1 MSYSFKTWL
10 WESQVIIPFGSIFKQ
25 WQCKSMFGNKLSHC
39 NGRFWS
45 SNLCWIAPSTD
56 LCGNVG
62 GAFVECS
69 HSGRSLCSLCL
80 RFHKPQVQ
88 RWCHFSMCDFSLRSP
103 NLVAHSGYFSI
114 SKIVCGGWGGVCTC
128 QKLQTLAW
136 RLIQHHNSMHTLLYQ
151 TTATST
157 GICWSLCTV
166 LARTRW
172 AVTELELASNRPCI

>member
-1 MSYSFKTWL
+1 MFSNSDNV
-10 WESQVIIPFGSIFKQ
+10 SQCLEINCLIATVVS
-25 WQCKSMFGNKLSHC
+25 
-39 NGRFWS
+39 WS

-114 SKIVCGGWGGVCTC
+114 SKIVCVGWGGVCSC
-128 QKLQTLAW
+128 QKLQTLAR

-157 GICWSLCTV
+157 YRHMLKPLYWTSTHEMGSH
-166 LARTRW
+166 RTG
-172 AVTELELASNRPCI
+172 VSE